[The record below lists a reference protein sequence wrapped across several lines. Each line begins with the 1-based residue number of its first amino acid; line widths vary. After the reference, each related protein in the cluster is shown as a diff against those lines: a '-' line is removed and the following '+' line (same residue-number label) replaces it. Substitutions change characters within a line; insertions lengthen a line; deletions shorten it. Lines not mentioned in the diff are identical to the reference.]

1 MTNLPVAPIAPVTAP
16 SLLPPIMPVPQA
28 ALQSHAVAGTAFS
41 NLLMQGIDAVNGK
54 VLDAN
59 NAVREFTLDDS
70 AMPVH
75 QVSYA
80 LSQAQLSLEL
90 MMQVRSR
97 LVDGYQQLMNM
108 QL

>member
-1 MTNLPVAPIAPVTAP
+1 MMNLPVAPVAAP
-16 SLLPPIMPVPQA
+16 SLLPPILQAPQA
-28 ALQSHAVAGTAFS
+28 AIPARPVVGPSAFS

-54 VLDAN
+54 VIDAN
-59 NAVREFTLDDS
+59 NAVRAFTLDDS

-97 LVDGYQQLMNM
+97 LIDGYQQLMNM